1 MAASQLSGQVLT
13 GDHAHVD
20 ARAPVLGAGGIP
32 RPAEVVI
39 AAGMNNLP
47 RPPAAVFVG
56 RKGPL
61 ARLEEGLSG
70 GGSVVVTQAVYG
82 LGGVGKSELALH
94 YAHAHRGGYVL
105 TWWITAEDGSQ
116 VEAGLAALA
125 GRACPELALAATTP
139 EAAAWAVTW
148 LQAHAG
154 WLLILDD
161 VSDPGDVEPLLGQLH
176 GGHILLTTR
185 RDTGWQRIA
194 APVRLDVL
202 APGPAADLIAA
213 ATGQD
218 GPDDAEAAAEIAA
231 ELGFLPLAL
240 DQAAAYVTQT
250 RIPLARYLDL
260 LRQHP
265 ARMHAATAAGGQAQR
280 AIARL
285 WDITLQAISQADP
298 AAAGLLGALA
308 CYASDSI
315 PRAIIGDPGNDGRE
329 DETLGLLASY
339 SMITLTAGTVSMHKL
354 VQAVILAAPGGTGTG
369 GDGPQPRDR
378 ALEWLNGALPP
389 DPDTD
394 VAAWPFL
401 RALIPHAEAVASRYA
416 AGQEPPALHR
426 VLNQIAMFHQVQG
439 TYQEALR
446 LRDVCLD
453 IARRLYG
460 DSHNETATSLGNLA
474 VTYSALGRHA
484 EALPL
489 KQRALAVTEAALGPD
504 HPVTAVCLGNLAR
517 TYSELGRHADALPL
531 EQRALAV
538 TEAALGPDHP
548 DTAVCLGNLA
558 RTYSALGRHADALP
572 LEQRALAVTEAALGP
587 DHPDTAVCLG
597 NLARTYS
604 ALGRHADALPLEQ
617 RALAVTEAA
626 LGPDHPRT
634 ALRLGNLAV
643 TYSALGRHADA
654 LPLEQRALAVTEA
667 ALGPDHPRTALRLGN
682 LAVAYSALGR
692 HADALPLKQRALA
705 VTEAALGPD
714 HPDTARCLGNL
725 AATYS
730 ELGRHAEAL
739 PLKQRALAVTEA
751 ALGPD
756 PPDTAVCLGNLAA
769 TYSNLGRHADALP
782 LDQRALA
789 VTEAALGPD
798 HPDTARCLGNLA
810 VTYSALGRHADALP
824 LKQRALAVTE
834 AALGPDHPVTASVPG
849 QPGPHLQCPGAAR
862 RRAAAGTAGTT
873 NHSGGRRGCQ

>member
-1 MAASQLSGQVLT
+1 M
-13 GDHAHVD
+13 
-20 ARAPVLGAGGIP
+20 
-32 RPAEVVI
+32 
-39 AAGMNNLP
+39 
-47 RPPAAVFVG
+47 
-56 RKGPL
+56 
-61 ARLEEGLSG
+61 
-70 GGSVVVTQAVYG
+70 
-82 LGGVGKSELALH
+82 
-94 YAHAHRGGYVL
+94 
-105 TWWITAEDGSQ
+105 
-116 VEAGLAALA
+116 
-125 GRACPELALAATTP
+125 
-139 EAAAWAVTW
+139 
-148 LQAHAG
+148 
-154 WLLILDD
+154 
-161 VSDPGDVEPLLGQLH
+161 
-176 GGHILLTTR
+176 
-185 RDTGWQRIA
+185 
-194 APVRLDVL
+194 
-202 APGPAADLIAA
+202 
-213 ATGQD
+213 
-218 GPDDAEAAAEIAA
+218 
-231 ELGFLPLAL
+231 
-240 DQAAAYVTQT
+240 TQT

-265 ARMHAATAAGGQAQR
+265 AGMHAATAAGGQAQR

-308 CYASDSI
+308 CDASDSI

-453 IARRLYG
+453 IARRLYR
-460 DSHNETATSLGNLA
+460 DSYNETATSLGNLA

-489 KQRALAVTEAALGPD
+489 KQRALAVTEAAL
-504 HPVTAVCLGNLAR
+504 AR
-517 TYSELGRHADALPL
+517 ITRSPRCAWATWPEVQRAGRHVDALRLDSGRWLSPRPRWSRITWTPRRAWGTWPHLQCPGRHADAPPL

-548 DTAVCLGNLA
+548 DTAVRLGNLA

-587 DHPDTAVCLG
+587 DD
-597 NLARTYS
+597 
-604 ALGRHADALPLEQ
+604 
-617 RALAVTEAA
+617 
-626 LGPDHPRT
+626 PRT
-634 ALRLGNLAV
+634 ALRAGQPRGHLQCPGAARRRAAAE
-643 TYSALGRHADA
+643 TAGAGRHRGRAG
-654 LPLEQRALAVTEA
+654 PGSPGHRAL
-667 ALGPDHPRTALRLGN
+667 
-682 LAVAYSALGR
+682 
-692 HADALPLKQRALA
+692 
-705 VTEAALGPD
+705 
-714 HPDTARCLGNL
+714 LGNL

-751 ALGPD
+751 ALARITRTPRC
-756 PPDTAVCLGNLAA
+756 AWA
-769 TYSNLGRHADALP
+769 TWPAL
-782 LDQRALA
+782 
-789 VTEAALGPD
+789 
-798 HPDTARCLGNLA
+798 H
-810 VTYSALGRHADALP
+810 SAL
-824 LKQRALAVTE
+824 
-834 AALGPDHPVTASVPG
+834 
-849 QPGPHLQCPGAAR
+849 AAR
-862 RRAAAGTAGTT
+862 RRAATETSGHDESLRRSKRVPMTGCRSVLGT
-873 NHSGGRRGCQ
+873 HLGRGSRQNVAFAVRS